1 MMKRKAAAALALL
14 MTVSM
19 LAGCGSD
26 GGDKGKKSDGKTT
39 LTFWCH
45 QNEPWVKSY

>member
-26 GGDKGKKSDGKTT
+26 GGDIDI
-39 LTFWCH
+39 LVPP
-45 QNEPWVKSY
+45 E

>member
-1 MMKRKAAAALALL
+1 MKRKAAAALALL

-26 GGDKGKKSDGKTT
+26 GGYKGKKSDGKDDIDI
-39 LTFWCH
+39 LVPP
-45 QNEPWVKSY
+45 E

>member
-1 MMKRKAAAALALL
+1 MKRKAAAALALL

-26 GGDKGKKSDGKTT
+26 GGDKGKRVMERR
-39 LTFWCH
+39 H
-45 QNEPWVKSY
+45 

>member
-1 MMKRKAAAALALL
+1 MKRKAAAALALL

-26 GGDKGKKSDGKTT
+26 GGDKGKK
-39 LTFWCH
+39 
-45 QNEPWVKSY
+45 E